1 MLSLLLL
8 TMKSQLLATLSGPFF
23 LRIILESLWTSLLL
37 QMLVPIKQL
46 KRREKLEQLLGSVM
60 TLLVKVRAGLWI
72 TALTASLMST
82 ATNTRHSLLWMP
94 ITWFL
99 QAT

>member
-1 MLSLLLL
+1 M
-8 TMKSQLLATLSGPFF
+8 
-23 LRIILESLWTSLLL
+23 SLLL

-46 KRREKLEQLLGSVM
+46 KKQEKPEQLLGSVM
-60 TLLVKVRAGLWI
+60 ILLVKARAGLWI
-72 TALTASLMST
+72 TDLTAFLMST